1 MSIRKED
8 YLCLSAMLRA
18 REPKMLSD
26 EKAERMV
33 EAEAFEEAAR
43 LLSECGYPDFTGMN
57 AAEIDKALSEHRAGL
72 FHETERLSP
81 ESEYVDMFRIKYDY
95 HNAKAILKAGAM
107 DIDPAHILS
116 SSGRFPSE
124 KLQEDIHE
132 EKLHGYPSVFG
143 TAVLEARSELA
154 KSGNPQISDFVLD
167 RAYFA
172 ELSQLAEKKGNS
184 FLTGYV
190 KVLIDAAN
198 LKSAVRTLRMGKS
211 ALFLENALIP
221 GGSTDTARILAAK
234 DADEVA
240 SFYEQGSLSQ
250 AAALASEA
258 VSGNGMT
265 AFEKACDNAVN
276 EYLKKAK
283 FVSYGP
289 ETVVT
294 YLAAVENEIT
304 AARMILTG
312 KLSGIDADVI
322 KERLREQYA

>member
-1 MSIRKED
+1 MSVTKED

-26 EKAERMV
+26 DRAERMV
-33 EAEAFEEAAR
+33 ETEGFEEAAR
-43 LLSECGYPDFTGMN
+43 LLTECGFPDFSGMN
-57 AAEIDKALSEHRAGL
+57 ASQIDSALSEHRAGI
-72 FHETERLSP
+72 FSETERLSP
-81 ESEYVDMFRIKYDY
+81 ETEYVDVFRIKYDY
-95 HNAKAILKAGAM
+95 HNAKAIIKAGAM
-107 DIDPAHILS
+107 DTDPAHILS
-116 SSGRFPSE
+116 SSGRFPPE
-124 KLQEDIHE
+124 KLLEDINE
-132 EKLHGYPSVFG
+132 EKMSYYPPVFG
-143 TAVLEARSELA
+143 AAIMEAKSELA
-154 KSGNPQISDFVLD
+154 RSGNPQVSDFVLD

-184 FLTGYV
+184 FFKGYV
-190 KVLIDAAN
+190 KLLIDVAN

-211 ALFLENALIP
+211 AMFLENALIP
-221 GGSTDTARILAAK
+221 GGSTDISRILAAK
-234 DADEVA
+234 DAAEVA
-240 SFYEQGSLSQ
+240 SFFEQGPLSG

-258 VSGNGMT
+258 AYGNSMT

-304 AARMILTG
+304 AARMIMTG
-312 KLSGIDADVI
+312 KLSKIDADVI
-322 KERLREQYA
+322 KERLRDMYA

>member
-1 MSIRKED
+1 MSVTKED
-8 YLCLSAMLRA
+8 YLCLSAILRA

-26 EKAERMV
+26 DRAERMV
-33 EAEAFEEAAR
+33 EAEGFEEAAR

-57 AAEIDKALSEHRAGL
+57 AAGIDRALSEHRAGI
-72 FHETERLSP
+72 FSETERLSP
-81 ESEYVDMFRIKYDY
+81 ETEYVDVFRIRYDY
-95 HNAKAILKAGAM
+95 HNAKAIIKAAAM
-107 DIDPAHILS
+107 DTDPAHLLS
-116 SSGRFPSE
+116 SSGRFPPD
-124 KLQEDIHE
+124 KLVEDINE
-132 EKLHGYPSVFG
+132 EKLSYYPPVFG
-143 TAVLEARSELA
+143 AAVMEAKSELA
-154 KSGNPQISDFVLD
+154 KSGNPQVSDFVLD

-172 ELSQLAEKKGNS
+172 ELSQLAGKKDNA
-184 FLTGYV
+184 FFTGYV

-221 GGSTDTARILAAK
+221 GGSCDVSRILAAK

-240 SFYEQGSLSQ
+240 SFFAQGPLSA

-258 VSGNGMT
+258 VSGNAMT

-304 AARMILTG
+304 AARMIMTG
-312 KLSGIDADVI
+312 KLSKIDAGVI
-322 KERLREQYA
+322 KERLRDMYA